1 MFPLLATLLGL
12 RSLPRDP
19 DTDDRS
25 VTLAL
30 GARFLDELLSGLPV
44 VLMPTIR
51 SRLGLRLADV
61 GLAYQLLDVTAAVA
75 EPVNGVLIDVTDRRW
90 LLAWGA
96 AACGVA
102 TVVVG
107 AAQAGVLVVVG
118 LAVYGLGSGPLAHT
132 GDVVLIESHPDAV
145 DRVSTRSTVVDTIGA
160 LLAPVLVAVT
170 AWHGD
175 AWRVLLVAA
184 GAIALVYALLAVR
197 THFPSPQP
205 RDAAAGPVGTL
216 RGNLG
221 RIVRSREARLWI
233 GLLVLEGVV
242 DVPVLFQPLWLAD
255 VVGMGQGLVGAHVTV
270 ELLASL
276 AGLLVLERVL
286 VRRDGRAVLLASL
299 VATAVLYP
307 AWLLVPGVVSRFVL
321 AVPMTAVRAPVWPI
335 LRGRALAS
343 VPGGAGTVS
352 AVTALLGLL
361 PIALAFGWFAG
372 RVGLTTALLVGHLV
386 PITIMLTLL
395 ARSGA
400 GRR

>member
-19 DTDDRS
+19 DADDRS

-30 GARFLDELLSGLPV
+30 GARFLDELLSGLPI

-61 GLAYQLLDVTAAVA
+61 GLAYQLLDVAAAVA
-75 EPVNGVLIDVTDRRW
+75 EPINGALIDVADRRW

-102 TVVVG
+102 TLLIG
-107 AAQAGVLVVVG
+107 SAQAWVLVVVG

-132 GDVVLIESHPDAV
+132 GDVVLIESHPEAV
-145 DRVSTRSTVVDTIGA
+145 DRISTRSTVVDTVGA

-170 AWHGD
+170 GWYAD
-175 AWRVLLVAA
+175 AWRALLLGGGCVAA
-184 GAIALVYALLAVR
+184 AYAALALSTRFPRPRWVSGGALAV
-197 THFPSPQP
+197 
-205 RDAAAGPVGTL
+205 L
-216 RGNLG
+216 RANLG
-221 RIVRSREARLWI
+221 SIARSPEARLWI
-233 GLLVLEGVV
+233 GLLVLEGVL

-270 ELLASL
+270 ELVASL
-276 AGLLVLERVL
+276 IGLVFLERVL
-286 VRRDGRAVLLASL
+286 VRRDGGDLLRASL

-307 AWLLVPGVVSRFVL
+307 TWLLVPGVASRFVL
-321 AVPMTAVRAPVWPI
+321 AVPLTIVRAPVWPL

-352 AVTALLGLL
+352 ALTSLFGLVPVALV
-361 PIALAFGWFAG
+361 FGWFAG

-386 PITIMLTLL
+386 PIAVMLALL
-395 ARSGA
+395 ARSTA
-400 GRR
+400 ARR